1 METSTGIIITLLTA
15 AAYFYYNQN
24 YFNFIRKQLQLPE
37 RRAGLIFLFFLLNY
51 LIFMV
56 FSSLEFHLITNWLC
70 FAVLLFG
77 ESVIYSR
84 GDKQCALFST
94 LTGIIHGLAI
104 NISCRSAMAIITG
117 ESLKNFDNHI
127 YSSQNLK
134 AVPVFVGFVMAGAAM
149 QLLSRPRFQ
158 DGLRLIMKYRRRQA
172 FLLELLMGLFF
183 YLFLNLLVYSTPI
196 NSLLLKGWSI
206 KSSLFS
212 IVGFFVGIW
221 YTWRICVL
229 TDYREKNLSMEQEL
243 ENHRLEE
250 PQLLQKAL
258 RDPLTGLY
266 NRQHAFDVINE
277 MLCGGSDFTV
287 CFADLDGLK
296 EMNDQYGHEE
306 GDRYIRTV
314 TGQLQIACRSERDIL
329 FRYGGDEFL
338 MIFAGADTEVV
349 EKRMEEILQRLAE
362 QGEKE
367 RFLMPLSF
375 SYGVVGSSQFDD
387 ADRLIQAADQKMY
400 RQKKEKH
407 RARS

>member
-1 METSTGIIITLLTA
+1 MEASTGIIITLLTA

-24 YFNFIRKQLQLPE
+24 YFNFVRKQIQMPE
-37 RRAGLIFLFFLLNY
+37 RRAGLTFLFFLMNY
-51 LIFMV
+51 LIFMM

-84 GDKQCALFST
+84 GDRQCALFST

-104 NISCRSAMAIITG
+104 NIFCRSAMAMITG
-117 ESLKNFDNHI
+117 ESLQNFDNHI

-134 AVPVFVGFVMAGAAM
+134 AVPVFLGFVMAGAAM

-158 DGLRLIMKYRRRQA
+158 EGLRLIMKYRRRQA

-183 YLFLNLLVYSTPI
+183 YLFLNLFVYSTPI

-206 KSSLFS
+206 KSSIFS
-212 IVGFFVGIW
+212 IAGFFVGIW

-229 TDYREKNLSMEQEL
+229 TDYREKNLSMEREL

-266 NRQHAFDVINE
+266 NRQHALDVISE
-277 MLCGGSDFTV
+277 MLCKGPAFTI

-306 GDRYIRTV
+306 GDRYIMTV
-314 TGQLQIACRSERDIL
+314 TGQLQNACRSERDML

-338 MIFAGADTEVV
+338 LIFAGAEAAVV
-349 EKRMEEILQRLAE
+349 EKRMEVISRRLAE
-362 QGEKE
+362 QGKKDG
-367 RFLMPLSF
+367 FPMPLSF
-375 SYGVVGSSQFDD
+375 SYGVVGSSRFSD
-387 ADRLIQAADQKMY
+387 AGRLIQAADQKMY
-400 RQKKEKH
+400 RQKREKH
-407 RARS
+407 RERI